1 MAEDVLPE
9 SRAREVRG
17 VVRSAKFG
25 NLIPIFCAN
34 CGKQWGMVPEHHV
47 TFAFALCDDC
57 EGKHGGVAHLHKE
70 PDAVFW
76 ERIANEQ
83 REQGVTASGRISS
96 VITTPG
102 TARFDIR
109 MGAAGNTVV
118 FDSLAILLDTVAAH
132 TTVGWYLEILMTC
145 RAIGTAANF
154 MGQGKWTCEDILGTP
169 AAAPKGSLTAIL
181 PWNAAPAVGGNFDS
195 TVTNI
200 VDMFFTQT
208 VATGSMTLHQYSAVA
223 CN

>member
-1 MAEDVLPE
+1 MSLQTWRETLIVASTDGTTLTAAAAATCIPATARFTLP
-9 SRAREVRG
+9 
-17 VVRSAKFG
+17 
-25 NLIPIFCAN
+25 AN
-34 CGKQWGMVPEHHV
+34 YWTIGRQLK
-47 TFAFALCDDC
+47 
-57 EGKHGGVAHLHKE
+57 
-70 PDAVFW
+70 
-76 ERIANEQ
+76 I
-83 REQGVTASGRISS
+83 TASGRISS